1 VNLSGEIGNLSEYIT
16 LDGQLYRISELSEA
30 GQRLVANLQF
40 TRERISTLSNR
51 HALLIR
57 AKNGYVSDLNIEILE
72 SKTGI
77 DLGQLLQED

>member
-1 VNLSGEIGNLSEYIT
+1 MTSKHVT
-16 LDGQLYRISELSEA
+16 LDGQSYQISELTDT
-30 GQRLVANLQF
+30 GKRLVDNLHF

-57 AKNGYVSDLNIEILE
+57 AKNGYVSDLNMEILE
-72 SKTGI
+72 GKTGI

>member
-1 VNLSGEIGNLSEYIT
+1 MNLSGEIGNLSEYIT